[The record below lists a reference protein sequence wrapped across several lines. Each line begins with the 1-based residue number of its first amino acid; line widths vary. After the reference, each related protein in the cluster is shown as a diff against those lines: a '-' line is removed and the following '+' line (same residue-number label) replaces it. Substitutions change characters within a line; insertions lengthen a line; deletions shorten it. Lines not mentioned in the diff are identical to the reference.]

1 MTTSDK
7 GNDLQAVSEKARAV
21 SQKARTVAKNTQEHL
36 SKIPYGDMMRNFAA
50 KSHVFLGKTAKLIS
64 NASILSRLNIQSKL
78 FATYVMVGILTLV
91 ACLVSFN
98 SFRQIQQTFTTVAE
112 QDIGGMTGAFDMAL
126 NANQISMNL
135 RALAAAASDESRAK
149 MRDKVTDEVS
159 RFTENVK
166 SASLRMN
173 KEEAETLTALAGQL
187 SGNIGKLD
195 GYVSQSLDAVEGLN
209 ASLAQSREIHEKLL
223 TESLYFLD
231 FANDALFNIME
242 EVFAS
247 DIAARKAQSGV
258 DDGDKTDAAAAEG
271 VKRSNNG
278 VLIQDQLNALQGVSD
293 IVSNANLAI
302 GLIAEGVG
310 LQNPDA
316 VKQASERFMT
326 TASTMMNGQRALE
339 EIVTKQSPEW
349 VEKFKQFR
357 MTVETLANIGDS
369 EKDIFDQTL
378 ALLSIYK
385 QKQEELE
392 IVQANT
398 EKLLKIADRQV
409 VSSRKE
415 VTTGVEAVNSRISS
429 SETTLLVLSLATIG
443 AVAFIALYYVGYS
456 VTRPLRS
463 MVAAMRTLAKG
474 DLTVEIPMRNR
485 RDEIGHMSAAVQIFK
500 ENALEIERA
509 KLERDELRRKNME
522 EKRQAMEALAAS
534 FEDTVGHIVEAVSSS
549 ALGMKQTAEQMSAIA
564 TQAHERSDVVSTA
577 ANSASGNVDSV
588 AAATEELS
596 YSISEIDKQM
606 TASNEVALKAVSH
619 AEATNQTMKEL
630 SEAAG
635 KIGQV
640 VELINQIARQ
650 TNLLALNATIEA
662 ARAGEA
668 GKGFAVVA
676 SEVKNL
682 ANQTAKATEEISTQ
696 INAMQNVSEQA
707 LDAINAISSTI
718 GEISVAVTSV
728 AGAVRQQ
735 SSATQEITQN
745 TQLAATSTRDVSA
758 NIVAVQS
765 ANDETSNA
773 ANAVVNAAG
782 ELSQEADKLRAE
794 VKRFLQQVRAA

>member
-1 MTTSDK
+1 MTTSGK

-21 SQKARTVAKNTQEHL
+21 SEKALTAAKNAQEHL
-36 SKIPYGDMMRNFAA
+36 GKIPYREILRDFAV
-50 KSHVFLGKTAKLIS
+50 KSHIFLSKSAELLS
-64 NASILSRLNIQSKL
+64 NASLISRLNIQSKL

-126 NANQISMNL
+126 NANQISTDL
-135 RALAAAASDESRAK
+135 RLLAAATDDASRIK
-149 MRDKVTDEVS
+149 TRDKVTSEVS
-159 RFTENVK
+159 EFKDIVK
-166 SASLRMN
+166 SASARMN

-187 SGNIGKLD
+187 SGHIGKLD
-195 GYVSQSLDAVEGLN
+195 GFVSQSLDTRKALSE
-209 ASLAQSREIHEKLL
+209 SLGQSRETHGKVLVH
-223 TESLYFLD
+223 SQYFLD

-247 DIAARKAQSGV
+247 DIDAGNAQTSEAG
-258 DDGDKTDAAAAEG
+258 DGQADTSTAEG
-271 VKRSNNG
+271 DTRKKG
-278 VLIQDQLNALQGVSD
+278 VILQDQINALQGISD

-302 GLIAEGVG
+302 GLLAEGAG
-310 LQNPDA
+310 LQNPAA
-316 VKQASERFMT
+316 VKAVSERFLT
-326 TASTMMNGQRALE
+326 TAATMTNGQKALE
-339 EIVTKQSPEW
+339 EIANKQTPEW
-349 VEKFKQFR
+349 NEVFKTFKK
-357 MTVETLANIGDS
+357 TIESLANSGDS

-378 ALLSIYK
+378 ALLSISG
-385 QKQEELE
+385 QMREELA
-392 IVQANT
+392 IMQSNT
-398 EKLLKIADRQV
+398 GKLLKIADGQV
-409 VSSRKE
+409 VSSRTE

-429 SETTLLVLSLATIG
+429 SESTLLVLSLVTIG

-456 VTRPLRS
+456 VTRPLRA
-463 MVAAMRTLAKG
+463 MVDVMRTLAKG
-474 DLTVEIPMRNR
+474 DLTVDVPMRGR
-485 RDEIGHMSAAVQIFK
+485 GDEIGHMSAAVQIFK

-509 KLERDELRRKNME
+509 KVERDEQRQKNAE
-522 EKRQAMEALAAS
+522 EKRQAMDALAAS

-564 TQAHERSDVVSTA
+564 AQAHERSDSVSAA
-577 ANSASGNVDSV
+577 ANSASGNVESV

-606 TASNEVALKAVSH
+606 MASNEVAHKAVSH

-682 ANQTAKATEEISTQ
+682 ANQTAKATEEISNQ
-696 INAMQNVSEQA
+696 ITAMQGVSSQA

-718 GEISVAVTSV
+718 GEISQAVTTV

-758 NIVAVQS
+758 NIVAVQA
-765 ANDETSNA
+765 ANDETSEA
-773 ANAVVNAAG
+773 ASAVVNAAG
-782 ELSQEADKLRAE
+782 DLSQEADKLRAE
-794 VKRFLQQVRAA
+794 VKRFLEQVRAA

>member
-36 SKIPYGDMMRNFAA
+36 SKIPYGDMLRNFAA
-50 KSHVFLGKTAKLIS
+50 KSHVFLRKTAKLIS

-135 RALAAAASDESRAK
+135 RALAAAASDESRVK

-159 RFTENVK
+159 RFTDNVK

-258 DDGDKTDAAAAEG
+258 DDGDKTDAAAAERD
-271 VKRSNNG
+271 KRSNNG
-278 VLIQDQLNALQGVSD
+278 VLIQDQLNSLQGVSD

-316 VKQASERFMT
+316 VRQASERFMT
-326 TASTMMNGQRALE
+326 TASTMTNGQRALE

-357 MTVETLANIGDS
+357 LTVERLANIGDS